1 MCFDHSYFIANY
13 HSKMLDTPVGAPA
26 EQSKMYEKAGYREV
40 GVIPAFGISPKDGS
54 LVDEKFFYKDLRVP
68 NILES
73 SNIPAVL

>member
-1 MCFDHSYFIANY
+1 
-13 HSKMLDTPVGAPA
+13 MLDTPVGAPA
-26 EQSKMYEKAGYREV
+26 EQSKMYEKAGYLEV